1 MTRPEISIA
10 TLRHVL
16 SRQGHIPML
25 PSDCALFEACLQEL
39 SESTAALS
47 SAARNRTEI
56 VTDLDVISLARAGGF
71 PGRSN
76 VIPLRGRV
84 GA

>member
-1 MTRPEISIA
+1 MTRPDISIA
-10 TLRHVL
+10 TLEHIM

-25 PSDCALFEACLQEL
+25 PSDLALFAACIMEL
-39 SESTAALS
+39 RESTAALS

-76 VIPLRGRV
+76 VVPLRGRV